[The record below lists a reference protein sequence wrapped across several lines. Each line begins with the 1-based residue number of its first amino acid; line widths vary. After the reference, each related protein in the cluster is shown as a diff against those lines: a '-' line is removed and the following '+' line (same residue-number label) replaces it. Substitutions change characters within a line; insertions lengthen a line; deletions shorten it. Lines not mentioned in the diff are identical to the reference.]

1 MFAYTDEPICACS
14 TPAGISG
21 LAVIR
26 ISGNGCGV
34 LTDKCTKIL
43 RSSGDFDRTSLLPG
57 YTCAYGNVI
66 DPKSGET
73 IDEVVITHFEA
84 PHSYTGE
91 EMVEIS
97 CHGSSAVKQE
107 IMRCLGISGIRV
119 AYPGE
124 FSRRAFINGKMSLA
138 SAEAVMDVINA
149 DTERQLQ
156 AAGSLMSG
164 KLAEKIDSIEK
175 NLYDQM
181 ARIESLVEF
190 DRDADD
196 AADEDTEADAIL
208 EELVA
213 QSESLEQLCA
223 GYGKGRI
230 LSERMRVALLG
241 LPNSGKSTLLNTLT
255 GYDRAIVTEVA
266 GTTRDTIEVQVDIN
280 GIPVTLIDTAGIRET
295 DDIIESIG
303 IGRAME
309 AGREADLVFYMIPPD
324 MDSYEVKEG
333 LMELSEDIGGDRITA
348 VFSKS
353 DEGKNPEEKDI
364 IEVLEKLGI
373 TRTISVSAEE
383 ELNIDKL
390 EDVITSYYDSLG
402 GGQSEGLLITNSR
415 HYSKFNKGLKKLGMA
430 IEALEEGLGV
440 EVCSSALRSCLDE
453 IGEVTGKTVSATLAD
468 TIFSRFCIGK

>member
-43 RSSGDFDRTSLLPG
+43 RSSGDYDRTSLLPG

-66 DPKSGET
+66 DPKTEEV
-73 IDEVVITHFEA
+73 IDKVVITRFEE
-84 PHSYTGE
+84 PYSYTGE

-107 IMRCLGISGIRV
+107 ILRCLGMSGIRV

-164 KLAEKIDSIEK
+164 PLADKIDSIEK
-175 NLYDQM
+175 SLYEQM
-181 ARIESLVEF
+181 AKIESLVEF

-196 AADEDTEADAIL
+196 ETGKDPEEDNIL
-208 EELVA
+208 EELSKQRDA
-213 QSESLEQLCA
+213 LASLCS

-280 GIPVTLIDTAGIRET
+280 GIPVTLIDTAGIRDT
-295 DDIIESIG
+295 DDIIENIG

-324 MDSYEVKEG
+324 MDADEVREG
-333 LMELSEDIGGDRITA
+333 LRELSEDIGGDRITA

-353 DEGKNPEEKDI
+353 DEGKNPEEQDI
-364 IEVLEKLGI
+364 IGVLESLGI
-373 TRTISVSAEE
+373 SSSISVSAEE

-415 HYSKFNKGLKKLGMA
+415 HYSKFNKGLKKLDMA
-430 IEALEEGLGV
+430 IEALEENLGV

>member
-34 LTDKCTKIL
+34 LTDKCTKIH
-43 RSSGDFDRTSLLPG
+43 RSCGDYDRVSDLPG
-57 YTCAYGNVI
+57 YTCAYGAVI
-66 DPKSGET
+66 DPKTGDF
-73 IDEVVITHFEA
+73 IDKVVITRFEA

-91 EMVEIS
+91 EMIEIS
-97 CHGSSAVKQE
+97 CHGSAAVKQE
-107 IMRCLGISGIRV
+107 VLRCLGMSGIRV

-164 KLAEKIDSIEK
+164 ALADRIDTIEK
-175 NLYDQM
+175 SLYEQM
-181 ARIESLVEF
+181 AKIETLVEF

-196 AADEDTEADAIL
+196 ENNEDTEEDKIL
-208 EELVA
+208 EELVS
-213 QSESLEQLCA
+213 QRESLEALCA

-324 MDSYEVKEG
+324 MDPYEVREG

-353 DEGKNPEEKDI
+353 DEGKNPDEKDI
-364 IEVLEKLGI
+364 IGVLDKLGI

-390 EDVITSYYDSLG
+390 EDIITSYYDSLG

-415 HYSKFNKGLKKLGMA
+415 HYSKFNKGVKKLDMA

>member
-34 LTDKCTKIL
+34 LTDKCTKII
-43 RSSGDFDRTSLLPG
+43 RSSGDYDRTSLLPG
-57 YTCAYGNVI
+57 YTCAYGTVI
-66 DPKSGET
+66 DPKT
-73 IDEVVITHFEA
+73 QDVIDQVVITRFEE
-84 PHSYTGE
+84 PFSYTGE

-107 IMRCLGISGIRV
+107 ILRCLGMSGIRV

-164 KLAEKIDSIEK
+164 PLAGKIDSIETS
-175 NLYDQM
+175 LYAQM

-190 DRDADD
+190 DRDTDD
-196 AADEDTEADAIL
+196 GSGTEAEEDEIL
-208 EELVA
+208 EELDRQRDA
-213 QSESLEQLCA
+213 LSALCA

-280 GIPVTLIDTAGIRET
+280 GIPVTLIDTAGIRDT

-324 MDSYEVKEG
+324 MIASEV
-333 LMELSEDIGGDRITA
+333 R
-348 VFSKS
+348 S
-353 DEGKNPEEKDI
+353 D
-364 IEVLEKLGI
+364 
-373 TRTISVSAEE
+373 
-383 ELNIDKL
+383 
-390 EDVITSYYDSLG
+390 
-402 GGQSEGLLITNSR
+402 
-415 HYSKFNKGLKKLGMA
+415 
-430 IEALEEGLGV
+430 
-440 EVCSSALRSCLDE
+440 
-453 IGEVTGKTVSATLAD
+453 
-468 TIFSRFCIGK
+468 

>member
-295 DDIIESIG
+295 DDIIENIG

>member
-26 ISGNGCGV
+26 ISGKDCGV

-43 RSSGDFDRTSLLPG
+43 RSSGDYDRTSALPG
-57 YTCAYGNVI
+57 YTCAYGSVN
-66 DPKSGET
+66 DPKTGEM
-73 IDEVVITHFEA
+73 IDRVVITRFEE
-84 PHSYTGE
+84 PYSYTGE

-107 IMRCLGISGIRV
+107 ILRCLGMSGIRV

-138 SAEAVMDVINA
+138 SAEAVMDMINA

-164 KLAEKIDSIEK
+164 VLAERIKSIETS
-175 NLYDQM
+175 LYDQM
-181 ARIESLVEF
+181 AKIESLVEF
-190 DRDADD
+190 DRDTDD
-196 AADEDTEADAIL
+196 GTGDGKEEKEIL
-208 EELVA
+208 EALLKQREALSA
-213 QSESLEQLCA
+213 ICS

-324 MDSYEVKEG
+324 MDADEVKDC
-333 LMELSEDIGGDRITA
+333 LKELSEDIGGESITA

-353 DEGKNPEEKDI
+353 DEGKNPYEKDI
-364 IEVLEKLGI
+364 IEVLSRLGI
-373 TRTISVSAEE
+373 ERTISVSAEE

-390 EDVITSYYDSLG
+390 EEIITSYYDSLG

-415 HYSKFNKGLKKLGMA
+415 HYSKFKKGLKKLNMA
-430 IEALEEGLGV
+430 IEALEGDLGV
-440 EVCSSALRSCLDE
+440 EMCSSALRACLDE

>member
-241 LPNSGKSTLLNTLT
+241 LPNCGKSTLLNTLT

>member
-34 LTDKCTKIL
+34 LTDKCTKII
-43 RSSGDFDRTSLLPG
+43 RSSGDYDRTSLLPG
-57 YTCAYGNVI
+57 YTCAYGTVI
-66 DPKSGET
+66 DPKT
-73 IDEVVITHFEA
+73 QDVIDQVVITRFEE
-84 PHSYTGE
+84 PFSYTGE

-107 IMRCLGISGIRV
+107 ILRCLGMSGIRV

-164 KLAEKIDSIEK
+164 PLAGKIDSIETS
-175 NLYDQM
+175 LYAQM

-196 AADEDTEADAIL
+196 ANDEDTEADAIL

-213 QSESLEQLCA
+213 QRESLEALCA

-255 GYDRAIVTEVA
+255 GFDRAIVTEVA
-266 GTTRDTIEVQVDIN
+266 GTTRDTIEVQININ

-295 DDIIESIG
+295 EDIIENIG
-303 IGRAME
+303 IGKAFE
-309 AGREADLVFYMIPPD
+309 AGRGADMVFYMIPPD
-324 MDSYEVKEG
+324 MTVEEAYTCVREIAEDCDSVTG
-333 LMELSEDIGGDRITA
+333 

-353 DEGKNPEEKDI
+353 DAGENPDREE
-364 IEVLEKLGI
+364 IEAKLSSLGI
-373 TRTISVSAEE
+373 KNFISIS
-383 ELNIDKL
+383 
-390 EDVITSYYDSLG
+390 
-402 GGQSEGLLITNSR
+402 
-415 HYSKFNKGLKKLGMA
+415 M
-430 IEALEEGLGV
+430 
-440 EVCSSALRSCLDE
+440 
-453 IGEVTGKTVSATLAD
+453 
-468 TIFSRFCIGK
+468 

>member
-21 LAVIR
+21 IAVIR

-34 LTDKCTKIL
+34 LTDKCTKII
-43 RSSGDFDRTSLLPG
+43 RSSGDYDRTSRLPG
-57 YTCAYGNVI
+57 YTCAYGTVI
-66 DPKSGET
+66 DPKT
-73 IDEVVITHFEA
+73 QDVIDQVVITRFEE
-84 PHSYTGE
+84 PFSYTGE

-107 IMRCLGISGIRV
+107 ILRCLGMSGIRV

-164 KLAEKIDSIEK
+164 PLAGKIDSIETS
-175 NLYDQM
+175 LYAQM

-190 DRDADD
+190 DRDTDD
-196 AADEDTEADAIL
+196 GSGTEAEEDEIL
-208 EELVA
+208 EELDRQRDA
-213 QSESLEQLCA
+213 LSALCA

-280 GIPVTLIDTAGIRET
+280 GIPVTLIDTAGIRDT

-324 MDSYEVKEG
+324 MIASEVRSG
-333 LMELSEDIGGDRITA
+333 LREIAEDIGGDRITA

-353 DEGKNPEEKDI
+353 DEGKNPDEEDI
-364 IEVLEKLGI
+364 IAVLEKLGI
-373 TRTISVSAEE
+373 KRFISVSAEE

-390 EDVITSYYDSLG
+390 EDVITTYYDSLG

-415 HYSKFNKGLKKLGMA
+415 HYSKFNKGLKKLDMA
-430 IEALEEGLGV
+430 IEALENGLGV
-440 EVCSSALRSCLDE
+440 EVCSSALRACLDE